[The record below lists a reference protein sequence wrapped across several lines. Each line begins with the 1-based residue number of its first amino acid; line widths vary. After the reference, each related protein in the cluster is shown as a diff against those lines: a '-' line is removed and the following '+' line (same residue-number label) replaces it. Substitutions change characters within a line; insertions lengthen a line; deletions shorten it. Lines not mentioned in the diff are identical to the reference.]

1 MSIFQASLITLG
13 VQVYEITRPKFPTI
27 IAVMQQIPSIN
38 LADLQ
43 QLDEKIALG
52 QTKGNKIDKAK
63 KDLFKKI
70 TAQVYH
76 LSLLVRTQYALYVYF
91 LYRLYFDRRKRFK
104 VDNFIRKTSQLQ
116 LIGCS
121 MNQLFRQ
128 EIEIANLPPMNL
140 PSRNLQRATDILTNN
155 GQSVGLTEL
164 FNPS

>member
-1 MSIFQASLITLG
+1 
-13 VQVYEITRPKFPTI
+13 
-27 IAVMQQIPSIN
+27 MQQIPSIN

-104 VDNFIRKTSQLQ
+104 VDNFIRKTSN
-116 LIGCS
+116 CS
-121 MNQLFRQ
+121 
-128 EIEIANLPPMNL
+128 
-140 PSRNLQRATDILTNN
+140 
-155 GQSVGLTEL
+155 
-164 FNPS
+164 